1 MQFNIDPDIVP
12 NLKLGLHSFQ
22 IIISLVA
29 WCLQIG
35 VLNAKDAEVTGK
47 NGWTFGVVR
56 RHTPTG
62 SPCIMARLMMKFSVS
77 FQYQLGFS

>member
-1 MQFNIDPDIVP
+1 MRFEIDPDIVP

-22 IIISLVA
+22 IIFSLVA

-47 NGWTFGVVR
+47 NGWTFGVVSQSLN
-56 RHTPTG
+56 TYLL
-62 SPCIMARLMMKFSVS
+62 I
-77 FQYQLGFS
+77 

>member
-1 MQFNIDPDIVP
+1 MRFEIDPDIVP

-35 VLNAKDAEVTGK
+35 VFNAKDAEVTGR
-47 NGWTFGVVR
+47 NGWTFAVVCQ
-56 RHTPTG
+56 HFSGYFTTCMG
-62 SPCIMARLMMKFSVS
+62 S
-77 FQYQLGFS
+77 